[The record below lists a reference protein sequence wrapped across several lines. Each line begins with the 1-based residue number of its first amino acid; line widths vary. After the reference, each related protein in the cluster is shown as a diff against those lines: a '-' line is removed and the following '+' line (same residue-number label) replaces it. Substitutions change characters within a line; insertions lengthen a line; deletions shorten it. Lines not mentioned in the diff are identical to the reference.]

1 MSKYFKERMTFAK
14 ELHSARKVE
23 VLLTLPVEEALAIA
37 TILEDLIKCANGG
50 GRKSLSFWRSD
61 EEVIEICNQA
71 LESFD
76 KGKVK
81 VSEVDHE

>member
-37 TILEDLIKCANGG
+37 TILEDLIKCA
-50 GRKSLSFWRSD
+50 SD
-61 EEVIEICNQA
+61 EKVIEICNQA
-71 LESFD
+71 LDSFD

-81 VSEVDHE
+81 VSEVEYEKTT